1 MRYVL
6 LLVML
11 LAACVPMVDSCRIG
25 ATTIMPNGNVITH
38 LSAEAI
44 KDPELAKFVN
54 KHEEYHALT
63 RDGNEFKADEYAE
76 ELSYLGVSPCPAARH
91 LKRCGLKDRASALGL
106 RNSCEGF

>member
-6 LLVML
+6 FVML
-11 LAACVPMVDSCRIG
+11 LAACVPAVDSCRIG
-25 ATTIMPNGNVITH
+25 ATTIMPNGNVIIH

-44 KDPELAKFVN
+44 KDPELAQFVN

-63 RDGNEFKADEYAE
+63 RSSNEFKADEYAE

-91 LKRCGLKDRASALGL
+91 LKRCGLNQRATILGL
-106 RNSCEGF
+106 RNNCEGF